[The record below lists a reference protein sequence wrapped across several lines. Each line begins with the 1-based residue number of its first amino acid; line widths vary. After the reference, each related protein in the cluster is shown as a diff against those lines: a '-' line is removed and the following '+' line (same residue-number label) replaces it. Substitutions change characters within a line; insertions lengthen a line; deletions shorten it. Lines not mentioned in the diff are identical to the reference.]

1 MRLLSTLQFQILR
14 ETTHRSKF
22 NTSTKKTEDGGTRG
36 DKAHTRSSHFVWLC
50 HRLCMVPDLKPKVGD
65 VDLSP
70 SAVVKIPAPQLEQ
83 AAEGDE

>member
-1 MRLLSTLQFQILR
+1 M
-14 ETTHRSKF
+14 
-22 NTSTKKTEDGGTRG
+22 
-36 DKAHTRSSHFVWLC
+36 SSFI
-50 HRLCMVPDLKPKVGD
+50 VPDLKPKVGD